1 MRLFSCFVT
10 NFLICSN
17 KGCANV
23 VVATAPK
30 AAVTAVT
37 ITSAVGSGICISI
50 TGIFILGA
58 GGCYVVF
65 SSAFCVPAGRSKSAG
80 GMTIGRNDGT
90 LAEGG
95 LKYISGMSK
104 ALGNLAEGISI
115 YEGRIVIKCWR

>member
-37 ITSAVGSGICISI
+37 ITSAVGSGICISN
-50 TGIFILGA
+50 TGISNFGA
-58 GGCYVVF
+58 GGCSVF
-65 SSAFCVPAGRSKSAG
+65 SSFDFCVPSGRSKSAG
-80 GMTIGRNDGT
+80 GMIIG
-90 LAEGG
+90 L
-95 LKYISGMSK
+95 
-104 ALGNLAEGISI
+104 
-115 YEGRIVIKCWR
+115 